1 MWNLT
6 TILQT
11 KNAHKARN
19 KKEEKVYIE
28 IDARFDRPERGR
40 GRGRGHGDRDRER
53 VHGGRGRGEKTRH
66 DANGPAVDVEDRT
79 VFPSLT

>member
-1 MWNLT
+1 MPDIRVELT

-11 KNAHKARN
+11 KGVPKSRT

-28 IDARFDRPERGR
+28 IDARFDRGR
-40 GRGRGHGDRDRER
+40 GRGRGYGDRDR
-53 VHGGRGRGEKTRH
+53 VHGRGRGGKLRQ